1 MGILNF
7 MYIYVYMFVLWEG
20 DGASH
25 IFEARTQV
33 FIRVV
38 F

>member
-7 MYIYVYMFVLWEG
+7 MNIYMFVLWEG

>member
-7 MYIYVYMFVLWEG
+7 MYVYMFVLWEG